1 MATDYLVASLQ
12 PLAFDAPPPYT
23 AGQFAAI
30 AGEVALPPAWRDLE
44 AQMRNAIAE
53 ERARL
58 NATRG
63 ASESD
68 ASKWKRPAEG
78 CALYWTN
85 RARAACAEKD
95 PMKRDTAIDRVF
107 WDAAGELTP
116 PSAPLSR
123 GALQT
128 YAIRLGIALKRASRS
143 TEAGNAVLNK
153 LLSVQ
158 SPTPA
163 PSHPAK

>member
-1 MATDYLVASLQ
+1 MTPVDYIVSSLQ

-23 AGQFAAI
+23 AEQFAAI
-30 AGEVALPPAWRDLE
+30 AGAIEPPPEWRDLE
-44 AQMRNAIAE
+44 AQLRNAITE

-63 ASESD
+63 SGETD
-68 ASKWKRPAEG
+68 ASKWKRPADG

-85 RARAACAEKD
+85 RVRAACAEKD
-95 PMKRDTAIDRVF
+95 PLKRDAAIDRVF

-116 PSAPLSR
+116 PTSPLSR

-128 YAIRLGIALKRASRS
+128 YSIRLGIAIRRASRS
-143 TEAGNAVLNK
+143 AEAGNKALDK
-153 LLSVQ
+153 LLRI
-158 SPTPA
+158 
-163 PSHPAK
+163 

>member
-1 MATDYLVASLQ
+1 MSIDYLVSSLQ

-23 AGQFAAI
+23 AEQFAAL
-30 AGEVALPPAWRDLE
+30 AGPVELPSAWRDLE

-58 NATRG
+58 NAARG
-63 ASESD
+63 AGETD
-68 ASKWKRPAEG
+68 AAKWKHPAAG
-78 CALYWTN
+78 CSLYWTI

-95 PMKRDTAIDRVF
+95 PLKRDAAIDRVF

-116 PSAPLSR
+116 TASPLSY

-128 YAIRLGIALKRASRS
+128 YAIRLAIAQRRAHRS
-143 TEAGNAVLNK
+143 AEAGNAVLDR
-153 LLSVQ
+153 LL
-158 SPTPA
+158 
-163 PSHPAK
+163 KGER